1 MTAGVRAC
9 IALGSNLGDRAGA
22 LSLARQRLAELPGTV
37 VVRASLVEETVPLG
51 GLLQPPYLNQVLLVA
66 TCASAVQL
74 LEACHAIEREAGRT
88 RDTPWC
94 SRTLDLDLVS
104 YGDVMCDLP
113 DLVLPHP
120 GLRDRTFWARQ
131 IAAVEAHG

>member
-1 MTAGVRAC
+1 VKPTVRAC

-37 VVRASLVEETVPLG
+37 IVGASLVEETMPLG
-51 GLLQPPYLNQVLLVA
+51 GLPQPPYLNQVVLVA
-66 TCASAVQL
+66 TCAPAAEL

-88 RDTPWC
+88 RDTSWC
-94 SRTLDLDLVS
+94 SRTLDLDVVS

>member
-1 MTAGVRAC
+1 MKAAVRAC

-22 LSLARQRLAELPGTV
+22 LALARQRLAELPDTIV
-37 VVRASLVEETVPLG
+37 VCASVVEETMPLG
-51 GLLQPPYLNQVLLVA
+51 GLPQPPYLNQVLLVA
-66 TCASAVQL
+66 TGASAEEL
-74 LEACHAIEREAGRT
+74 LEACHAIESEAGRT
-88 RDTPWC
+88 RESSWC
-94 SRTLDLDLVS
+94 SRTLDIDLVS